1 MKWRIKLPSLSF
13 PKWTIEPPSPWVVL
27 ALIVS
32 TISAIFSAFNYF
44 KSPPK
49 ARAALVIERFED
61 KSGPVNWPDGSQK
74 TMHQLRMWFK
84 NNGLAPATIR
94 NVVVNPEYWPGL
106 MTPEQESQRMDYT
119 AKNKAMIGITPRGAE
134 VVTGQ
139 EVAYPSNSAVPNE
152 LWSDFTNNKQILYVF
167 AVISFFDEY
176 SGDREVVTEICIRL
190 DTSLNSWNHCFSG
203 HNETRRP

>member
-84 NNGLAPATIR
+84 NNGLALQQS
-94 NVVVNPEYWPGL
+94 VMSL
-106 MTPEQESQRMDYT
+106 LTPNT
-119 AKNKAMIGITPRGAE
+119 GRG
-134 VVTGQ
+134 
-139 EVAYPSNSAVPNE
+139 
-152 LWSDFTNNKQILYVF
+152 
-167 AVISFFDEY
+167 
-176 SGDREVVTEICIRL
+176 
-190 DTSLNSWNHCFSG
+190 
-203 HNETRRP
+203 

>member
-1 MKWRIKLPSLSF
+1 
-13 PKWTIEPPSPWVVL
+13 
-27 ALIVS
+27 
-32 TISAIFSAFNYF
+32 
-44 KSPPK
+44 
-49 ARAALVIERFED
+49 
-61 KSGPVNWPDGSQK
+61 
-74 TMHQLRMWFK
+74 
-84 NNGLAPATIR
+84 
-94 NVVVNPEYWPGL
+94 